1 MDKKEFIQLNKEI
14 VNNIRGYRYISSGL
28 YEEKKSKFYSYI
40 FKIENKEE
48 AENIINAM
56 REEFKDSRHVV
67 YTYVIDN
74 IYKYS
79 DDGEPS
85 GTAGKMIY
93 SLLEKQ
99 NITNS
104 LVVVIRY
111 FGGILLGAGPLS
123 RAYLK
128 AVKSAEE
135 NLEIIEYIPKLIYE
149 LECDYNEEASLRSII
164 DKYNIE
170 IIDVKYEDKAKYV
183 IRGSENDIK
192 LLASFK
198 NAK

>member
-1 MDKKEFIQLNKEI
+1 MDKKEFIPKNKENMGN
-14 VNNIRGYRYISSGL
+14 VRGYSYISSGL

-40 FKIENKEE
+40 FKIDSKEK
-48 AENIINAM
+48 AEEILKQV
-56 REEFKDSRHVV
+56 RDEYKDARHVV
-67 YTYVIDN
+67 YAYVIDY

-104 LVVVIRY
+104 LVIVIRY

-135 NLEIIEYIPKLIYE
+135 ETNTIEYIPKTNCK
-149 LECDYNEEASLRSII
+149 LECEYSEEGSIKNLLENTKVDI
-164 DKYNIE
+164 LNVNYGEKVEYEIMISEKDINLFSKYQ
-170 IIDVKYEDKAKYV
+170 KK
-183 IRGSENDIK
+183 
-192 LLASFK
+192 
-198 NAK
+198 

>member
-1 MDKKEFIQLNKEI
+1 MDKKEFIPKNNESI
-14 VNNIRGYRYISSGL
+14 GNIRGYSYISSGL

-40 FKIENKEE
+40 YKIDSKEK
-48 AENIINAM
+48 AEEILKKV
-56 REEFKDSRHVV
+56 REEYKDARHVV
-67 YTYVIDN
+67 YAYVIGSE
-74 IYKYS
+74 YKYS

-104 LVVVIRY
+104 LVIVIRY

-128 AVKSAEE
+128 AVKSAEDDVD
-135 NLEIIEYIPKLIYE
+135 IIEYIPKTICK
-149 LECDYNEEASLRSII
+149 LECEYSEEGSLKNILENTKADILNVNYGEKIEYDIMVSEKDINSYN
-164 DKYNIE
+164 KYQ
-170 IIDVKYEDKAKYV
+170 
-183 IRGSENDIK
+183 
-192 LLASFK
+192 K
-198 NAK
+198 N